1 VLSCAGLRIGVRI
14 VRIVSVVGK
23 IRATSSLASRFL
35 FMVMTM
41 AIAGVVWIVIA
52 SVRRWLERRR
62 WNAPALSKAELV
74 RRGWTDEQ

>member
-1 VLSCAGLRIGVRI
+1 MSSEKFC
-14 VRIVSVVGK
+14 
-23 IRATSSLASRFL
+23 ATSSLASRFL

-41 AIAGVVWIVIA
+41 AIAGIVWIVIA

-62 WNAPALSKAELV
+62 WHAPALSQREIV